1 MRTDFRA
8 ALALLAVVAGCTLAS
23 RGRLDDLYGKPD
35 PSRYDRAAAEALAP
49 GASPASISSARAQ
62 WEKVAPVFETRCVVC
77 HACWDAPCQLNL
89 GSYEGVTRGANR
101 ESVYAT
107 RLTAAAPT
115 RLFADALSTSQWRTR
130 AFHTVLNERKASR
143 EADRD
148 GSVMHRLL
156 DLKRRQPVS
165 TGVLP
170 SDRYDFSLGRAQVC
184 PTIEQMDELEKSMP
198 ELGMPYGLPAL
209 GDAEH
214 ATITEWITAGAPYAP
229 PPPLDAPHL
238 ERIAKWEAFFNADSL
253 KQQLASRYI
262 YEHWYLAHLWFS
274 DLPRG
279 ESFELVRSK
288 TPPGRPIEVI
298 ATVRP
303 FDDPG
308 VERPYYR
315 LRRVEESIVAKTH
328 MPYALDDARLARMR
342 ELFLEPEYEV
352 TSLPSYA
359 AHVASNP
366 FLAFRE
372 LPVRSRYRLMLE
384 EAQFTIMGFIKGPVC
399 RGQVA
404 LNVINDLFWV
414 AFVDPEIERSELT
427 AGELGRALE
436 KIHLP
441 AEDENQLPLLQW
453 RKYAKSE
460 DAYLKTKYEILNRE
474 FGRKRLPTLSILW
487 DGDGKNRN
495 AALTV
500 LRHFDSATVV
510 QGHVGEQPQTA
521 WLVGYPLLERIHYL
535 LVAGYDVYGNV
546 GHQLTTRLYMDF
558 LRMEGESN
566 FLALLPLKDRDVVR
580 DRWYRGVGDDVK
592 QYLQGARTW
601 FGAETGVSYR
611 TGDTLTELYGMMGK
625 QLAPVLDRRYELR
638 TKGLPAATRA
648 ALARLDSLEGAA
660 TSHLP
665 ELTFLRVT
673 GLAGGARDY
682 TLVHNSAHTNISTL
696 FQEAKNRVPAEDTTT
711 LVEGFL
717 GTYPNAFHQVEAA
730 ALPAYVDAIAG
741 LRAEP
746 DYASL
751 MAKYGIRRTD
761 PRFWAHSDAL
771 HAAYRRAAPVEA
783 GLFDYNRYEN
793 R

>member
-1 MRTDFRA
+1 MRFKIRA
-8 ALALLAVVAGCTLAS
+8 GLALLTVVAGCTLAS
-23 RGRLDDLYGKPD
+23 RSRLDADYGKAD
-35 PSRYDRAAAEALAP
+35 PGRYDRLTDDA
-49 GASPASISSARAQ
+49 SARAA
-62 WEKVAPVFETRCVVC
+62 WEKVAGVVETRCVVC
-77 HACWDAPCQLNL
+77 HACWDAPCQLKL
-89 GSYEGVTRGANR
+89 TSYEGLARGANR

-107 RLTAAAPT
+107 RLVAATPT
-115 RLFADALSTSQWRTR
+115 RLLVDAMSTTEWRTR
-130 AFHTVLNERKASR
+130 GFHPVLNERKASP

-148 GSVMHRLL
+148 GSVLLRLL
-156 DLKRRQPVS
+156 ELKRAQTPA
-165 TGVLP
+165 TGILP
-170 SDRYDFSLGRAQVC
+170 AGRYDFSLGRSQVC
-184 PTIEQMDELEKSMP
+184 PTIEQMDEIEKQMP

-209 GDAEH
+209 SDAEH

-229 PPPLDAPHL
+229 PAPLGAQHAD
-238 ERIAKWEAFFNADSL
+238 RVRRWETFLNGDSL
-253 KQQLASRYI
+253 KEQLAARYI
-262 YEHWYLAHLWFS
+262 YEHWFLAHLWFS

-279 ESFELVRSK
+279 ETFELVRSK
-288 TPPGRPIEVI
+288 TPPGQPIDVV

-308 VERPYYR
+308 VARVYYR
-315 LRRVEESIVAKTH
+315 LRRLDETIVAKTH
-328 MPYALDDARLARMR
+328 MPYALDDARLARLR
-342 ELFLEPEYEV
+342 ELFLAPDYEV
-352 TSLPSYA
+352 TSLPSYES
-359 AHVASNP
+359 HVASNP

-372 LPVRSRYRLMLE
+372 IPVRARYRLMLE
-384 EAQFTIMGFIKGPVC
+384 EAQYTIMGFIKGPVC

-414 AFVDPEIERSELT
+414 AFVDPELERSELS
-427 AGELGRALE
+427 ADELGKALE
-436 KIHLP
+436 RIHLP
-441 AEDENQLPLLQW
+441 AEDENQLPLFQW
-453 RKYAKSE
+453 KKYAKAE
-460 DAYLKTKYEILNRE
+460 DAYLRAKYDVANRE
-474 FGRKRLPTLSILW
+474 FGGKRLPTLSVLW

-510 QGHVGEQPQTA
+510 QGFVGEKPQTA

-592 QYLQGARTW
+592 QYLQGSRTW
-601 FGAETGVSYR
+601 FAAETGVPYR
-611 TGDTLTELYGMMGK
+611 SDDTLSELYGLLRK
-625 QLAPVLDRRYELR
+625 QLAPVADRRFDLVTR
-638 TKGLPAATRA
+638 GLPAATRT
-648 ALARLDSLEGAA
+648 ALARLDALEGAA

-665 ELTFLRVT
+665 ELTFVRVT
-673 GLAGGARDY
+673 GLAGGPRDY

-696 FQEAKNRVPAEDTTT
+696 FQEAKNRLPAEDTVT
-711 LVEGFL
+711 LAEGFL
-717 GTYPNAFHQVEAA
+717 GTYPNAFHQVAA
-730 ALPAYVDAIAG
+730 SELDAYVDAIAG
-741 LRAEP
+741 LRDEAG
-746 DYASL
+746 YAGL
-751 MAKYGIRRTD
+751 LTKYGIRRTD

-771 HAAYRRAAPVEA
+771 HVAYRRRAPVEA